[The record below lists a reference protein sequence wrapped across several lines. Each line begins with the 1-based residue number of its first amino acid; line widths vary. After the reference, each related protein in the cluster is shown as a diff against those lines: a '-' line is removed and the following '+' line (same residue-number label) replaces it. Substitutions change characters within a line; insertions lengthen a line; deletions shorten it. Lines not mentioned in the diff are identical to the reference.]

1 MCVCG
6 GGGEG
11 LPNTRNM
18 WSPTI
23 PLLASDL
30 LLELDLK
37 RSKTWQELE
46 MKLNFESL
54 TDFIVPQSCPYL
66 FSFLTDFDKINLLS
80 LLRERMVYP
89 LTSAG

>member
-1 MCVCG
+1 
-6 GGGEG
+6 
-11 LPNTRNM
+11 
-18 WSPTI
+18 
-23 PLLASDL
+23 
-30 LLELDLK
+30 
-37 RSKTWQELE
+37 

-54 TDFIVPQSCPYL
+54 TDIIVPQSCPYL